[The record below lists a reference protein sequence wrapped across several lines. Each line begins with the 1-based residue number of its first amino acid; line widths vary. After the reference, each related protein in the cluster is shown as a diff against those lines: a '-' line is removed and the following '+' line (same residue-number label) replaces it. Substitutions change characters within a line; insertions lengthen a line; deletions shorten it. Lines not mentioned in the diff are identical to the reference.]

1 MGNVSV
7 SLVLVPFLGMFFP
20 TDNKSL
26 SCRRKRMGTPIL
38 PWRLWKGICKWT
50 DGNTMFGE
58 TGNRNSPGYRLNVG
72 PPEHLL
78 FGHSQLM
85 AEIRN
90 RAEKICRTNIPILL
104 CGNVGTGKETL
115 ARWIH
120 ANSEYG
126 SGEFVKVNCAA
137 IPGALLESEL
147 FGYEKDAFTGANQ
160 AKPGRIET
168 AHRGTLF
175 LDDVADLDL
184 NLQGKLLHF
193 LQDGTFSRIG
203 DPSERKVDARI
214 LCATK
219 KKLEEE
225 TVAGRFRQDLYYR
238 IHVFPLNL
246 PPLRERREDI
256 PSLVEFFMEYFEKQ
270 FVKKADPLS
279 PEMMEYLQNLNWQ
292 GNIRELSNGVA
303 RYVLLGPEAV
313 IQQKLEERKSGV
325 PRAGGTEPIPETLK
339 RRTNNAVKELERILV
354 LEALRANHWN
364 RKKTAQVLKI
374 SYRALLNKIRDA
386 GLAPRGGAVKGV

>member
-1 MGNVSV
+1 
-7 SLVLVPFLGMFFP
+7 MFFF

-26 SCRRKRMGTPIL
+26 SYRRKRMGVPIL
-38 PWRLWKGICKWT
+38 PWRLWKGRCNWT
-50 DGNTMFGE
+50 DRNAMLGE
-58 TGNRNSPGYRLNVG
+58 TGNRNVPGYRLKVG
-72 PPEHLL
+72 PPDHLL
-78 FGHSQLM
+78 FGHSLLM
-85 AEIRN
+85 AEIRS

-104 CGNVGTGKETL
+104 YGDVGTGKETL

-120 ANSEYG
+120 ANSQYG

-137 IPGALLESEL
+137 IPGSLLESEL
-147 FGYEKDAFTGANQ
+147 FGYEKDAFTEANQ
-160 AKPGRIET
+160 AKPGRIEA

-175 LDDVADLDL
+175 LDEIADLDL

-214 LCATK
+214 LCATN

-225 TVAGRFRQDLYYR
+225 TVTGRFRQDLYYR

-256 PSLVEFFMEYFEKQ
+256 PSLVEFFVEYFEKQ

-279 PEMMEYLQNLNWQ
+279 PEMMGYLQNLNWQ

-313 IQQKLEERKSGV
+313 IQQNLEDRKSGV
-325 PRAGGTEPIPETLK
+325 PLACGTEPIPETLK

-374 SYRALLNKIRDA
+374 SYRALLNKIRDT
-386 GLAPRGGAVKGV
+386 GLAARGGAVNGV